1 MRGSSLVTCFISGR
15 YKGFKSP
22 FVATYDVYCL
32 LLNSF
37 KRMRVSTSFVLLVKS
52 LESIQL

>member
-1 MRGSSLVTCFISGR
+1 MRGSSLVAYSVLGC
-15 YKGFKSP
+15 YKDFESP
-22 FVATYDVYCL
+22 FVAPYDVYCL

>member
-1 MRGSSLVTCFISGR
+1 MRGSSLVTYSVLGR
-15 YKGFKSP
+15 CKGFKSTS
-22 FVATYDVYCL
+22 VALYDVYCL

>member
-1 MRGSSLVTCFISGR
+1 MRGSSLVICFVLGR
-15 YKGFKSP
+15 CKDFQSP
-22 FVATYDVYCL
+22 FVGPYDVYCL

>member
-1 MRGSSLVTCFISGR
+1 MRGSSLVTYFVLGR
-15 YKGFKSP
+15 CRGFESP
-22 FVATYDVYCL
+22 FVTPYDVYCL